1 MTKDEILAK
10 SREDNKTRDE
20 MEKSVFFKSG
30 QTACAVG
37 GMVCMLIVIMEEVVK
52 NTFSFSGWSI
62 FLSMTG
68 TMLVSKYRILKKPL
82 YIVAGAAEL
91 IIAAAFLGIYVYK
104 LMR

>member
-1 MTKDEILAK
+1 MTKEEILAK
-10 SREDNKTRDE
+10 SRADNKTRDE

-82 YIVAGAAEL
+82 YLVAGAAEL